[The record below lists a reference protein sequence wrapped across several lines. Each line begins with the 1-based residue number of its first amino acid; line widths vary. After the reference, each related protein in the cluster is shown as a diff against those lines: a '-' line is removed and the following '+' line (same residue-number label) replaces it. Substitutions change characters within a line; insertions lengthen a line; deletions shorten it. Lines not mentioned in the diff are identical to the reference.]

1 MIVLP
6 ITEKIITEANKMLAN
21 TKILNNSIT
30 KGQGN
35 LAGCLGEIGVRE
47 VLNKK
52 YSSEAEIV
60 GHYDYDILAK
70 KKGVKIEVKTKR
82 CTSVPRGNYECSVA
96 NFNDRQNCDYYV
108 FTRVSKEN
116 IYVLGFLSRMEFLN
130 KSRQMREGVEDNNLV
145 NGKKFKFSANC
156 KNVFIKELRKFK

>member
-52 YSSEAEIV
+52 
-60 GHYDYDILAK
+60 IL
-70 KKGVKIEVKTKR
+70 
-82 CTSVPRGNYECSVA
+82 
-96 NFNDRQNCDYYV
+96 
-108 FTRVSKEN
+108 
-116 IYVLGFLSRMEFLN
+116 L
-130 KSRQMREGVEDNNLV
+130 
-145 NGKKFKFSANC
+145 
-156 KNVFIKELRKFK
+156 